1 MLRKIK
7 SIAFFTMCWLAYY
20 QILEIVQNP
29 TSDNQIKLAW
39 SLFAGILL
47 AYVVGFRSKLL
58 SSKKSVASKE

>member
-1 MLRKIK
+1 MLGKLK
-7 SIAFFTMCWLAYY
+7 SIALFTICWLAYY

-39 SLFAGILL
+39 SIFAGILL